1 MEKLFNFQ
9 DFKYSIRDLTR
20 SYKKISTI
28 IFTLFISLFVLSII
42 ISLEYSLKKEL
53 NSNAKI
59 LLGGD
64 LEINTRNERVN
75 DEYLTQLKKLGDV
88 SSTVEFSTMLAD
100 SKKQNAKTFF
110 IRLKAVDDKYPLYGN
125 VESFPNDALSLL
137 QKTPNSIVVNKKIFE
152 TLNLKTND
160 IVFIK
165 QSPFKVVGY
174 VETVPDLGR
183 ALLFGDFAIVS
194 TNSFLKLNIN
204 TLGSF
209 INYEYRLKAFNESLN
224 IKDQVTNLTKKYPS
238 YSVRFPENS
247 SNNLKKLIDNFS
259 QFLSLVSISAML
271 IAGIGISNTL
281 ISFINQ
287 KNISIAIMKSL
298 GFTSN
303 TIKKI
308 FYFEI
313 FTVLFSI
320 SILSYL
326 LAVLSVPIVN
336 VFLSKTLGIAV
347 HSEFVLKNFLK
358 VFLSGFLVVVIFC
371 LPTISA
377 IQQIKPSSLFRN
389 VFQACDFYFNKKNIS
404 LIILSIVGLIL
415 LFALDS
421 QKPLYTIG
429 YFFIFFLI
437 CFTLYSL
444 SRIIIFYLGKIK
456 FIDFL
461 PLRLAVK
468 NITNPKT
475 IFPITVLSLGLGVTL
490 LLSLTLVGY
499 NFKKEVEKSIP
510 EIAPDYFF
518 VSIQDTEKDK
528 FVKYLKNNDPNTLI
542 DMMPIVSASVTKINK
557 KDPLTYIKSTN
568 DSYWVLERDRRISW
582 SDTPPKDN
590 PITEGKWFDNNSKE
604 MQISLDAKV
613 AKDLGIKLNDTLS
626 LKIYGRDVEGK
637 VVNFRKVDYRDL
649 SINFV
654 ILINPKFAVNIP
666 HEYIA
671 TAKFSSAINFK
682 EGTFLQN
689 FKNISA
695 IKVSNYLG
703 KITEIVNKIF
713 IAVTVISSVAVIIGL
728 MVISSAVIVQAR
740 LGIYQ
745 NLIFKI
751 LGINTNNLIS
761 ASIIEFLIT
770 FFSIVFIALLFSV
783 GVSYFV
789 IESIFRL
796 SWSLEIVNSALV
808 LLLIGILTVV
818 LILFNNYR
826 FLSPKVYPLVRNE

>member
-64 LEINTRNERVN
+64 LEINTRNEKVN
-75 DEYLTQLKKLGDV
+75 DEYLNQLKKLGDV

-110 IRLKAVDDKYPLYGN
+110 IRLKAVDDKYPLYGD
-125 VESFPNDALSLL
+125 VESFPKDALNLL

-160 IVFIK
+160 IVYIK

-298 GFTSN
+298 GFTSG

-313 FTVLFSI
+313 FTVLFLI
-320 SILSYL
+320 SILAYL
-326 LAVLSVPIVN
+326 SAVLSVPVVN
-336 VFLSKTLGIAV
+336 IFLSKTLGIAV

-389 VFQACDFYFNKKNIS
+389 AFQACDF
-404 LIILSIVGLIL
+404 
-415 LFALDS
+415 
-421 QKPLYTIG
+421 
-429 YFFIFFLI
+429 
-437 CFTLYSL
+437 
-444 SRIIIFYLGKIK
+444 
-456 FIDFL
+456 
-461 PLRLAVK
+461 
-468 NITNPKT
+468 
-475 IFPITVLSLGLGVTL
+475 
-490 LLSLTLVGY
+490 
-499 NFKKEVEKSIP
+499 
-510 EIAPDYFF
+510 
-518 VSIQDTEKDK
+518 
-528 FVKYLKNNDPNTLI
+528 
-542 DMMPIVSASVTKINK
+542 
-557 KDPLTYIKSTN
+557 
-568 DSYWVLERDRRISW
+568 
-582 SDTPPKDN
+582 
-590 PITEGKWFDNNSKE
+590 
-604 MQISLDAKV
+604 
-613 AKDLGIKLNDTLS
+613 
-626 LKIYGRDVEGK
+626 
-637 VVNFRKVDYRDL
+637 
-649 SINFV
+649 
-654 ILINPKFAVNIP
+654 
-666 HEYIA
+666 
-671 TAKFSSAINFK
+671 
-682 EGTFLQN
+682 
-689 FKNISA
+689 
-695 IKVSNYLG
+695 
-703 KITEIVNKIF
+703 
-713 IAVTVISSVAVIIGL
+713 
-728 MVISSAVIVQAR
+728 
-740 LGIYQ
+740 
-745 NLIFKI
+745 
-751 LGINTNNLIS
+751 
-761 ASIIEFLIT
+761 
-770 FFSIVFIALLFSV
+770 
-783 GVSYFV
+783 
-789 IESIFRL
+789 
-796 SWSLEIVNSALV
+796 
-808 LLLIGILTVV
+808 
-818 LILFNNYR
+818 
-826 FLSPKVYPLVRNE
+826 

>member
-64 LEINTRNERVN
+64 LEINTRNEKVN
-75 DEYLTQLKKLGDV
+75 DEYLNQLKKLGDV

-125 VESFPNDALSLL
+125 VESFPKDALNLL
-137 QKTPNSIVVNKKIFE
+137 QKTTNSIVVNKKIFE
-152 TLNLKTND
+152 TLNLKIND
-160 IVFIK
+160 TVYIK

-183 ALLFGDFAIVS
+183 ALLFGDFAVVS

-209 INYEYRLKAFNESLN
+209 INYEYRLKTFNESLN

-298 GFTSN
+298 GFTSS

-313 FTVLFSI
+313 FTVLFAI
-320 SILSYL
+320 SIIAYL
-326 LAVLSVPIVN
+326 LAVLSVPVVN
-336 VFLSKTLGIAV
+336 IFLSKTLGIAV

-421 QKPLYTIG
+421 QKPLYTVG

-437 CFTLYSL
+437 CFTLYVL
-444 SRIIIFYLGKIK
+444 SRIIIFYLRKIK

-475 IFPITVLSLGLGVTL
+475 IFPITVLSLGLGVT
-490 LLSLTLVGY
+490 
-499 NFKKEVEKSIP
+499 
-510 EIAPDYFF
+510 
-518 VSIQDTEKDK
+518 
-528 FVKYLKNNDPNTLI
+528 
-542 DMMPIVSASVTKINK
+542 
-557 KDPLTYIKSTN
+557 
-568 DSYWVLERDRRISW
+568 
-582 SDTPPKDN
+582 
-590 PITEGKWFDNNSKE
+590 
-604 MQISLDAKV
+604 
-613 AKDLGIKLNDTLS
+613 
-626 LKIYGRDVEGK
+626 
-637 VVNFRKVDYRDL
+637 
-649 SINFV
+649 
-654 ILINPKFAVNIP
+654 
-666 HEYIA
+666 
-671 TAKFSSAINFK
+671 
-682 EGTFLQN
+682 
-689 FKNISA
+689 
-695 IKVSNYLG
+695 
-703 KITEIVNKIF
+703 
-713 IAVTVISSVAVIIGL
+713 
-728 MVISSAVIVQAR
+728 
-740 LGIYQ
+740 
-745 NLIFKI
+745 
-751 LGINTNNLIS
+751 
-761 ASIIEFLIT
+761 
-770 FFSIVFIALLFSV
+770 
-783 GVSYFV
+783 
-789 IESIFRL
+789 
-796 SWSLEIVNSALV
+796 
-808 LLLIGILTVV
+808 
-818 LILFNNYR
+818 
-826 FLSPKVYPLVRNE
+826 

>member
-64 LEINTRNERVN
+64 LEINTRNEKVN
-75 DEYLTQLKKLGDV
+75 DEYLNQLKKLGDV

-125 VESFPNDALSLL
+125 VESFPKDALNLL
-137 QKTPNSIVVNKKIFE
+137 QKTTNSIVVNKKIFE
-152 TLNLKTND
+152 TLNLKIND
-160 IVFIK
+160 TVYIK

-183 ALLFGDFAIVS
+183 ALLFGDFAVVS

-209 INYEYRLKAFNESLN
+209 INYEYRLKAYDESLN
-224 IKDQVTNLTKKYPS
+224 IKNQVTNLTKKYPS

-298 GFTSN
+298 GFTSG

-320 SILSYL
+320 SIVSYL
-326 LAVLSVPIVN
+326 LAVLSVPVVN

-389 VFQACDFYFNKKNIS
+389 VFQSCDFYFNKKNIS

-421 QKPLYTIG
+421 QKPLYTVG

-437 CFTLYSL
+437 CFTLYVL
-444 SRIIIFYLGKIK
+444 SQIIIFYLRKIK
-456 FIDFL
+456 FINFL

-582 SDTPPKDN
+582 SDMPPKDN

-613 AKDLGIKLNDTLS
+613 AKDLDIKLNDSLS

-654 ILINPKFAVNIP
+654 ILINQKFAVNIP

-671 TAKFSSAINFK
+671 TAKFSSVINFK

-695 IKVSNYLG
+695 IKVSSYLG

-751 LGINTNNLIS
+751 LGINTNNLIT
-761 ASIIEFLIT
+761 ASVIEFLIT
-770 FFSIVFIALLFSV
+770 FFSIVFIALLFSI

-796 SWSLEIVNSALV
+796 SWSLEIINSAII
-808 LLLIGILTVV
+808 LLLIGVLTIA

>member
-125 VESFPNDALSLL
+125 VESFPNDVLSLL

-160 IVFIK
+160 IVYIK

-404 LIILSIVGLIL
+404 LIILSIIGLIL

-444 SRIIIFYLGKIK
+444 SRITIFYLRKIK

-761 ASIIEFLIT
+761 ASVIEFLIT

>member
-64 LEINTRNERVN
+64 LEINTRNEKVN
-75 DEYLTQLKKLGDV
+75 DEYLNQLKKLGDV

-125 VESFPNDALSLL
+125 VESFPKDALNLL
-137 QKTPNSIVVNKKIFE
+137 QKTTNSIVVNKKIFE
-152 TLNLKTND
+152 TLNLKIND
-160 IVFIK
+160 TVYIK

-209 INYEYRLKAFNESLN
+209 INYEYRLKVYDESLN
-224 IKDQVTNLTKKYPS
+224 IKDQVINLTKKYPS

-298 GFTSN
+298 GFTSS

-313 FTVLFSI
+313 FTVLFAI
-320 SILSYL
+320 SIIAYL
-326 LAVLSVPIVN
+326 LAVLSVPVVN
-336 VFLSKTLGIAV
+336 IFLSKTLGIAV

-389 VFQACDFYFNKKNIS
+389 VFQSCDFYFNKKNIS

-421 QKPLYTIG
+421 QKPLYTVG

-437 CFTLYSL
+437 CFTLYVL
-444 SRIIIFYLGKIK
+444 SQIIIFYLRKIK
-456 FIDFL
+456 FINFL

-582 SDTPPKDN
+582 SDIPPKDN

-613 AKDLGIKLNDTLS
+613 AKDLDIKLNDSMS

-695 IKVSNYLG
+695 IKVSSYLG

-751 LGINTNNLIS
+751 IGINTNNLIT
-761 ASIIEFLIT
+761 ASVIEFLIT
-770 FFSIVFIALLFSV
+770 FFSIVFIALLFSI

-796 SWSLEIVNSALV
+796 SWSLEIINSAII
-808 LLLIGILTVV
+808 LLLIGFLTIA